1 MANPHGEQNLFQI
14 KTGLVLLKYPLL
26 SSFNMALH
34 GTVFSDYFGK
44 HFIKI

>member
-26 SSFNMALH
+26 SSFNMAMH
-34 GTVFSDYFGK
+34 STVFSDYLGK